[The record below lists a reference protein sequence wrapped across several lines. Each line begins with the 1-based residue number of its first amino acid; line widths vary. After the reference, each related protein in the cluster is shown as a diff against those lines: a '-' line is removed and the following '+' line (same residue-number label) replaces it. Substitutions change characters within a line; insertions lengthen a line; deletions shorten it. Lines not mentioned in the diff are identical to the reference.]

1 MQHPL
6 KWAQGSGLLA
16 EALGLRR
23 DDPILVEI
31 EATVAR
37 ALKED
42 WNMVRLF
49 QYVGR
54 MDISDELWANFLYTF
69 GYWQGQRN

>member
-6 KWAQGSGLLA
+6 KWARGSGLLA
-16 EALGLRR
+16 EALGVRR
-23 DDPILVEI
+23 DDPALVEI
-31 EATVAR
+31 EATVER
-37 ALKED
+37 ALKEK
-42 WNMVRLF
+42 WNMIRLF
-49 QYVGR
+49 QHIGR